1 MKWLA
6 AVAALACAC
15 RGSPAPSPARG
26 SAAGPAVSTSSPVS
40 MGSAAATGSA
50 HDPWGQR
57 DPWAVAGPGR
67 DEPPSLMGRHKLAD
81 EACPAVTGPY
91 FFRVEKD
98 GKTNYI
104 LGTRHVSVPLAKFP
118 QVVRDTLDA
127 SKLAVFEVAP
137 GDDSTTKRPDL
148 DLAAAL
154 GSADWGHYRELVG
167 VDTANLVAHG
177 RPATAMITMMVE
189 YEDISSTLDLE
200 IEHRVANHHIPT
212 RGLETSQ
219 FQDDLLDELLDLRA
233 FRTTVEQTKSRDE
246 LREDSHDDLVQYCA
260 GTDDTPGTDDKSRKQ
275 MLAGGYTNEEI
286 EHLDDVMV
294 FQRNAR
300 WIPQLEQ
307 LFSGSGVFV
316 AVGADH
322 TIGDKGIVS
331 LLRARGFTITRIK

>member
-15 RGSPAPSPARG
+15 RGSSAPPPAHGSAGSAVVVAG
-26 SAAGPAVSTSSPVS
+26 SAA
-40 MGSAAATGSA
+40 
-50 HDPWGQR
+50 DPWAHG
-57 DPWAVAGPGR
+57 DPWAVGSASP
-67 DEPPSLMGRHKLAD
+67 DDPPSLMERHKLAD
-81 EACPAVTGPY
+81 AACPSVTGPY
-91 FFRVEKD
+91 FFRVEKA

-118 QVVRDTLDA
+118 PIVRDTLDA

-137 GDDSTTKRPDL
+137 GDESSSKRPDL
-148 DLAAAL
+148 DLAAEL
-154 GSADWGHYRELVG
+154 GSADWGHYAELVG
-167 VDTANLVAHG
+167 RDTAKLVEHG

-189 YEDISSTLDLE
+189 FEDISSTLDIE
-200 IEHRVANHHIPT
+200 IEHEVAAKHIPA

-219 FQDDLLDELLDLRA
+219 FQDDLLDELLDMRA
-233 FRTTVEQTKSRDE
+233 LKTQVEQTKSRDE
-246 LREDSHDDLVQYCA
+246 LRQDSHDDLAEYCA
-260 GTDDTPGTDDKSRKQ
+260 GTDESPGTDDKNRKQ
-275 MLAGGYTNEEI
+275 MLAGGYTNDEI
-286 EHLDDVMV
+286 DHLDDIMV

-307 LFSGSGVFV
+307 LFTDSGVFV

-331 LLRARGFTITRIK
+331 LLRARGFTITRLK